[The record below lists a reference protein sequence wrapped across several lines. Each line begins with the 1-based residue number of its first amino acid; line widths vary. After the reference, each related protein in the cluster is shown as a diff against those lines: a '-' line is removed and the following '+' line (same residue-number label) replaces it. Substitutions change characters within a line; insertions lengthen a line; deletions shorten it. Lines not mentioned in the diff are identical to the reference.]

1 MDENKKKMIFY
12 VGLAGCFLWSAVLMV
27 TAPMTPIL
35 AGIRDLQ
42 GKLKFSKSDF
52 ASKEMVLWT
61 IVIFAAVLLAI
72 SIGLAVAGCGR
83 READGSIHRNW
94 FDRWLPELHICI
106 GIFCGTLFIPISIG
120 MYSAYFNWELPMKS
134 FAGDGAKT
142 LNACMI
148 LEGYHMDLLG
158 DAAWISAGAIVA
170 LMILATVL
178 VAGIGMACLLALVR
192 NLKNKTLFAGTILG
206 RLYPRLV
213 MLTERSENFYRK
225 LLIALILL
233 IFLSC
238 TPLGLVVALLLVIF
252 LFPKYYRKYDEVK
265 KGIHAAAAGDFSY
278 RIHLEGTGEFQRLAQ
293 EVNAISEA
301 KEKALE
307 SEMRSQRMKTELI
320 TNVSHDLRTPLTS
333 IITYVDLLKK
343 AEPGSEEAAEYLEVL
358 ESKSKRLNHLVN
370 SLFDAA
376 KASSGDIPVEWMNVD
391 MKTLTEQALGE
402 FSDDFEK
409 NNLTP
414 VFHGAEESTMVY
426 ADGKLMFRIMENLLG
441 NVKKYAMAGSRVY
454 VDLVTEGSRVILTV
468 KNISAAPLNI
478 TASDL
483 MERSVRGDDSRNTEG
498 SGLGLSIAGDLA
510 ELMKGHFRVEIDG
523 DLFKAV
529 LTMPR
534 IFCETEPA
542 KPQDI
547 KDDETVNLNVT
558 TSSDSSDILEL

>member
-1 MDENKKKMIFY
+1 M
-12 VGLAGCFLWSAVLMV
+12 
-27 TAPMTPIL
+27 
-35 AGIRDLQ
+35 
-42 GKLKFSKSDF
+42 
-52 ASKEMVLWT
+52 
-61 IVIFAAVLLAI
+61 
-72 SIGLAVAGCGR
+72 
-83 READGSIHRNW
+83 
-94 FDRWLPELHICI
+94 
-106 GIFCGTLFIPISIG
+106 
-120 MYSAYFNWELPMKS
+120 
-134 FAGDGAKT
+134 
-142 LNACMI
+142 
-148 LEGYHMDLLG
+148 
-158 DAAWISAGAIVA
+158 A
-170 LMILATVL
+170 LMILATAL

-192 NLKNKTLFAGTILG
+192 NLKNKTLFSGSILG

-238 TPLGLVVALLLVIF
+238 TPPGLVVALLLVIF

-265 KGIHAAAAGDFSY
+265 KGIHATAAGDFSY
-278 RIHLEGTGEFQRLAQ
+278 RIHLEGNGEFERLAQ

-301 KEKALE
+301 KEKAVA

-391 MKTLTEQALGE
+391 MKTLAEQALGE

-414 VFHGAEESTMVY
+414 VFHGTEESAMVY
-426 ADGKLMFRIMENLLG
+426 ADGKLMFRIMENILG

-454 VDLVTEGSRVILTV
+454 VDLVTEGSRVKLTV

-510 ELMKGHFRVEIDG
+510 ELMNGQFRVEIDG

-542 KPQDI
+542 KPQDS
-547 KDDETVNLNVT
+547 KDDEIANLNDT
-558 TSSDSSDILEL
+558 TASDSPDILEL

>member
-1 MDENKKKMIFY
+1 M
-12 VGLAGCFLWSAVLMV
+12 
-27 TAPMTPIL
+27 
-35 AGIRDLQ
+35 
-42 GKLKFSKSDF
+42 
-52 ASKEMVLWT
+52 
-61 IVIFAAVLLAI
+61 
-72 SIGLAVAGCGR
+72 
-83 READGSIHRNW
+83 
-94 FDRWLPELHICI
+94 
-106 GIFCGTLFIPISIG
+106 
-120 MYSAYFNWELPMKS
+120 
-134 FAGDGAKT
+134 
-142 LNACMI
+142 
-148 LEGYHMDLLG
+148 
-158 DAAWISAGAIVA
+158 
-170 LMILATVL
+170 
-178 VAGIGMACLLALVR
+178 VR
-192 NLKNKTLFAGTILG
+192 NLKNKTLFSGSILG

-213 MLTERSENFYRK
+213 TLTERSENFYRK

-252 LFPKYYRKYDEVK
+252 FFPKYYRKYDEVK

-278 RIHLEGTGEFQRLAQ
+278 RIHLEGNGEFERLAQ

-307 SEMRSQRMKTELI
+307 SEMRSRRMKTELI

-343 AEPGSEEAAEYLEVL
+343 AEPGSAETAEYLEVL

-376 KASSGDIPVEWMNVD
+376 KASSGDISVEWMNVD

-414 VFHGAEESTMVY
+414 VFHGTEESTMVY

-454 VDLVTEGSRVILTV
+454 VDLVPEGSRVTLTV

-510 ELMKGHFRVEIDG
+510 ELMKGDFHVEIDG

-558 TSSDSSDILEL
+558 TASDSPDILEL

>member
-1 MDENKKKMIFY
+1 M
-12 VGLAGCFLWSAVLMV
+12 
-27 TAPMTPIL
+27 
-35 AGIRDLQ
+35 
-42 GKLKFSKSDF
+42 
-52 ASKEMVLWT
+52 
-61 IVIFAAVLLAI
+61 
-72 SIGLAVAGCGR
+72 
-83 READGSIHRNW
+83 
-94 FDRWLPELHICI
+94 
-106 GIFCGTLFIPISIG
+106 
-120 MYSAYFNWELPMKS
+120 
-134 FAGDGAKT
+134 
-142 LNACMI
+142 
-148 LEGYHMDLLG
+148 
-158 DAAWISAGAIVA
+158 
-170 LMILATVL
+170 
-178 VAGIGMACLLALVR
+178 
-192 NLKNKTLFAGTILG
+192 
-206 RLYPRLV
+206 
-213 MLTERSENFYRK
+213 
-225 LLIALILL
+225 
-233 IFLSC
+233 
-238 TPLGLVVALLLVIF
+238 
-252 LFPKYYRKYDEVK
+252 
-265 KGIHAAAAGDFSY
+265 GIHATAAGDFSY
-278 RIHLEGTGEFQRLAQ
+278 RIHLEGNGEFERLAQ

-301 KEKALE
+301 KEKAVA

-376 KASSGDIPVEWMNVD
+376 KASSGAIPVEWMNVD
-391 MKTLTEQALGE
+391 MKTLAEQALGE

-414 VFHGAEESTMVY
+414 VFHGTEESAMVY
-426 ADGKLMFRIMENLLG
+426 ADGKLMFRIMENILG

-454 VDLVTEGSRVILTV
+454 VDLVTEGSRVKLTV

-510 ELMKGHFRVEIDG
+510 ELMNGQFRVEIDG

-542 KPQDI
+542 KPQDS
-547 KDDETVNLNVT
+547 KDDEIANLNDT
-558 TSSDSSDILEL
+558 TASDSPDILEL

>member
-1 MDENKKKMIFY
+1 M
-12 VGLAGCFLWSAVLMV
+12 
-27 TAPMTPIL
+27 
-35 AGIRDLQ
+35 
-42 GKLKFSKSDF
+42 
-52 ASKEMVLWT
+52 
-61 IVIFAAVLLAI
+61 
-72 SIGLAVAGCGR
+72 
-83 READGSIHRNW
+83 
-94 FDRWLPELHICI
+94 
-106 GIFCGTLFIPISIG
+106 
-120 MYSAYFNWELPMKS
+120 
-134 FAGDGAKT
+134 
-142 LNACMI
+142 
-148 LEGYHMDLLG
+148 
-158 DAAWISAGAIVA
+158 
-170 LMILATVL
+170 
-178 VAGIGMACLLALVR
+178 
-192 NLKNKTLFAGTILG
+192 
-206 RLYPRLV
+206 
-213 MLTERSENFYRK
+213 
-225 LLIALILL
+225 
-233 IFLSC
+233 
-238 TPLGLVVALLLVIF
+238 
-252 LFPKYYRKYDEVK
+252 K
-265 KGIHAAAAGDFSY
+265 KGIHAAAEGDFSY
-278 RIHLEGTGEFQRLAQ
+278 RIHLEGNGEFERLAQ

-391 MKTLTEQALGE
+391 MKTLTEQVLGE

-414 VFHGAEESTMVY
+414 VFHGTEESTMVY

-454 VDLVTEGSRVILTV
+454 VDLVTEGSRVMLTV

-510 ELMKGHFRVEIDG
+510 ELMKGDFHVEIDG

-534 IFCETEPA
+534 VFCETEPA
-542 KPQDI
+542 TPQDI
-547 KDDETVNLNVT
+547 KDEETANLDVT
-558 TSSDSSDILEL
+558 IASDSPDILEL

>member
-1 MDENKKKMIFY
+1 
-12 VGLAGCFLWSAVLMV
+12 
-27 TAPMTPIL
+27 MT
-35 AGIRDLQ
+35 
-42 GKLKFSKSDF
+42 
-52 ASKEMVLWT
+52 
-61 IVIFAAVLLAI
+61 
-72 SIGLAVAGCGR
+72 
-83 READGSIHRNW
+83 
-94 FDRWLPELHICI
+94 
-106 GIFCGTLFIPISIG
+106 
-120 MYSAYFNWELPMKS
+120 
-134 FAGDGAKT
+134 
-142 LNACMI
+142 
-148 LEGYHMDLLG
+148 
-158 DAAWISAGAIVA
+158 
-170 LMILATVL
+170 
-178 VAGIGMACLLALVR
+178 
-192 NLKNKTLFAGTILG
+192 
-206 RLYPRLV
+206 
-213 MLTERSENFYRK
+213 LTERSENFYRK

-252 LFPKYYRKYDEVK
+252 FFPKYYRKYDEVK

-278 RIHLEGTGEFQRLAQ
+278 RIHLEGNGEFERLAQ

-307 SEMRSQRMKTELI
+307 SEMRSRRMKTELI

-343 AEPGSEEAAEYLEVL
+343 AEPGSAETAEYLEVL

-376 KASSGDIPVEWMNVD
+376 KASSGDISVEWMNVD

-414 VFHGAEESTMVY
+414 VFHGTEESTMVY

-454 VDLVTEGSRVILTV
+454 VDLVPEGSRVTLIV

-510 ELMKGHFRVEIDG
+510 ELMKGDFHVEIDG

-529 LTMPR
+529 HHAANFLRDRAGEAWDVKMM
-534 IFCETEPA
+534 
-542 KPQDI
+542 KP
-547 KDDETVNLNVT
+547 
-558 TSSDSSDILEL
+558 